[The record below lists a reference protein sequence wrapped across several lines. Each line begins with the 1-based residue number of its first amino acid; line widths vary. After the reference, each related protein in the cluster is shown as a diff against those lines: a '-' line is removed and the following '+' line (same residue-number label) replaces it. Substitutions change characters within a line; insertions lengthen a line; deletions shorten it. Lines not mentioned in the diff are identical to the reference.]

1 MALEII
7 QFFDPTG
14 SQMVNRFPA
23 SGSTDIKMG
32 AQLVVQ
38 ENQSAVFYRD
48 GKALDTFGPG
58 RHTLT
63 TMNVPLLTR
72 LLSIPFGGESPF
84 QAAVVFVARHTF
96 QDLKWGTKEPIA
108 FRDTELYMVR
118 LRAFGKYSIRVADPQ
133 LFVNSIVGTRNIVST
148 QGIGEYLRDIIV
160 SRLNDLLGENVKTIF
175 DLPAVYDELAAG
187 VKARVAEDFAKQG
200 LELVDMLI
208 SAITPPEEVQKK
220 IDERSSMGALGDMD
234 KYMRYKAAESMQ
246 DAAKQPGGAAGQG
259 MGLGMGFGFGQMMAN
274 NIGGQGGGGQQQQG
288 GGQQGGGQQ
297 SPGQG
302 GGGGGAAAQQ
312 LVPCQKCSTP
322 NPAGAKFCAN
332 CGAPQVSPQA
342 ATVECPNCQA
352 QVQAGAKFCASCG
365 QSVEPKKCKQC
376 EEPLAPGAKF
386 CAGCGTSTAEES
398 KP

>member
-7 QFFDPTG
+7 QHFDPTG
-14 SQMVNRFPA
+14 TQIVNRVPA
-23 SGSTDIKMG
+23 QGATDIKMG

-38 ENQSAVFYRD
+38 ENQSAVFFRD

-84 QAAVVFVARHTF
+84 TAAVVFIARHTF

-133 LFVNSIVGTRNIVST
+133 LFVGSVVGTRGLVST
-148 QGIGEYLRDIIV
+148 QSVGDYLRDIIV
-160 SRLNDLLGENVKTIF
+160 SRLNDLLGENLKTVF
-175 DLPAVYDELAAG
+175 DLPAYYDELAAG
-187 VKARVAEDFAKQG
+187 VKARVAEDFSKQG

-208 SAITPPEEVQKK
+208 SAISPPEEVQKK
-220 IDERSSMGALGDMD
+220 IDERSSMSALGDMD

-259 MGLGMGFGFGQMMAN
+259 MGLGMGFGMGQMMAGAYGN
-274 NIGGQGGGGQQQQG
+274 Q
-288 GGQQGGGQQ
+288 GGQQGGQQ
-297 SPGQG
+297 A
-302 GGGGGAAAQQ
+302 GGGGGAAAAQMM
-312 LVPCQKCSTP
+312 PCPKCQTP
-322 NPAGAKFCAN
+322 NPVGAKFCQS
-332 CGAPQVSPQA
+332 CGANVQVQA
-342 ATVECPNCQA
+342 APMVECPNCKT
-352 QVQAGAKFCASCG
+352 QVQAGAKFCSGCG
-365 QSVEPKKCKQC
+365 QSMEPKQC
-376 EEPLAPGAKF
+376 ANCQTPLAPGVKF
-386 CAGCGTSTAEES
+386 CGNCGTAAA
-398 KP
+398 